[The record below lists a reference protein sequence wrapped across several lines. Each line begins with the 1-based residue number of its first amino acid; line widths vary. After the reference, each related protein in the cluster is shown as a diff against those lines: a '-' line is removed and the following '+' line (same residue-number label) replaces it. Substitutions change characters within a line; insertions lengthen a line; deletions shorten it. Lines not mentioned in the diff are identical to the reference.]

1 MKNSIL
7 IIFITVL
14 AGCQADT
21 ENKTE
26 ITITTAPTRV
36 TPTSIA
42 AQQHTTTIPTQR
54 PALSTQQQTG
64 KRIYKCTL
72 PNGTTAYTDKEC
84 DSPEKVI
91 SIEKFHANS
100 SPPVAN
106 YAYQQ
111 TVSISKQQ
119 QAIPNAY
126 QKPSSYEINTRYDN
140 LAREI
145 NSIIDHKDKSRL
157 NQVLRTLEQDRTHA
171 LSMRAEVKQSHDIH
185 TRFDNMAREARARS
199 GNSTLAHELLKIE
212 RQRNAALY
220 RNDVTF

>member
-14 AGCQADT
+14 AGCQADA

-26 ITITTAPTRV
+26 ITTASTSV
-36 TPTSIA
+36 TPTSITV
-42 AQQHTTTIPTQR
+42 QQHNTTIPAQR
-54 PALSTQQQTG
+54 PASSTQQQTG
-64 KRIYKCTL
+64 KRVYKCTL
-72 PNGTTAYTDKEC
+72 PNGSTVYTDKEC

-91 SIEKFHANS
+91 SIEKVHANRS
-100 SPPVAN
+100 TPVAT
-106 YAYQQ
+106 YAHQQ

-119 QAIPNAY
+119 KAIPNAH
-126 QKPSSYEINTRYDN
+126 QKPSSHEINTRYDN

-145 NSIIDHKDKSRL
+145 NSLIDRKDKLRL
-157 NQVLRTLEQDRTHA
+157 SQVLLTLEQDRTQA